1 MDDTRII
8 YKILRRRAVRQK
20 ELEAKHFDS
29 TSIADLAFLLLIFFI
44 VTSSFIIRQGL
55 FFSLPSRSSG
65 TVRVDENRIAEVFP
79 RENGF
84 LYEEKIMQRG
94 EFKSSLKKQRLK
106 EPETILLIRMAPEIR
121 YDRLVDAMSVAREL
135 GIERISL
142 KNTE

>member
-8 YKILRRRAVRQK
+8 YKILRRRALRKK

-79 RENGF
+79 IDSGF
-84 LYEEKIMQRG
+84 LYEEKVMQRD
-94 EFKSSLKKQRLK
+94 EFKSSLKKHRLK
-106 EPETILLIRMAPEIR
+106 EPETILLIRMAPEIK
-121 YDRLVDAMSVAREL
+121 YKRLVDAMSVAREL

-142 KNTE
+142 KNAE